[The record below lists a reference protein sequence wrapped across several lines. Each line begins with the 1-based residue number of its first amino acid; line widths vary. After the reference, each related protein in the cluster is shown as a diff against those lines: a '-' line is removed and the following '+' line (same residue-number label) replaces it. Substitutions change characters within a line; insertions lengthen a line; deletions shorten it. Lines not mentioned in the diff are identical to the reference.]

1 MCEHVYK
8 IVYPLG
14 TNTRARMNIF
24 IDITEADPTKEQIM
38 MYTKRLRV
46 PYTSATL
53 NKERT
58 VNIVV
63 P

>member
-1 MCEHVYK
+1 MD
-8 IVYPLG
+8 
-14 TNTRARMNIF
+14 M
-24 IDITEADPTKEQIM
+24 TEADPTKEQIV
-38 MYTKRLRV
+38 MYTKRLCV

-63 P
+63 PWKINAALLNLFTRRVKRFNTKE